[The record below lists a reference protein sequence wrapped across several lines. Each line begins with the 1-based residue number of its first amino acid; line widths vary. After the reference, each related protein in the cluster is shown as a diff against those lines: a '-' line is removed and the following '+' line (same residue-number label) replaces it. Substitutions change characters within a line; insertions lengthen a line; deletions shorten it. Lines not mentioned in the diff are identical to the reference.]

1 MVRDELDDGPMFV
14 WNFPLL
20 RMAQNRDGILQAG
33 LGNVIDGKIIKDGP
47 SKPEEDFG
55 QSSESEVVD
64 VTDDQV
70 LDGIEESISELEDQ
84 SVIDDEPDK
93 AVDITSSGFEPET
106 IDIGIGDTVEWVNA
120 TDTTARI
127 SSIDD
132 TFTSPIIDPEES
144 YQETF
149 YTAGTITYKDPTTGD
164 SERGEIVVGPEAEE
178 SDVDPVPFDSEE
190 KSSGVKSMGEAADEK
205 QDRDSGFDT

>member
-33 LGNVIDGKIIKDGP
+33 LGNVIDGNIMGDEP
-47 SKPEEDFG
+47 SEPQEDFG
-55 QSSESEVVD
+55 QSSESEVID
-64 VTDDQV
+64 VTDDEV
-70 LDGIEESISELEDQ
+70 LDDIEESISDLEGQ
-84 SVIDDEPDK
+84 SVVDDELDK

-106 IDIGIGDTVEWVNA
+106 IDIGIGDTVEWINA

-127 SSIDD
+127 SSMGD

-144 YQETF
+144 YQQTF
-149 YTAGTITYKDPTTGD
+149 YSAGTITYKDPTTGD
-164 SERGEIVVGPEAEE
+164 SERGEIVVGPEVEE
-178 SDVDPVPFDSEE
+178 SEVDPVPFDSEE
-190 KSSGVKSMGEAADEK
+190 KSSSVKSMEEAADEK